1 MFAEAIET
9 ILRDHGTPE
18 VVRAIEAGEEPSGL
32 WGALADAGFLELM
45 TPADAGGGGLGWA
58 ELYPVLVQFG
68 RHAQPVPAAQAIVAR
83 ALLPPAQAPAGL
95 LTLAPRL
102 ERLAG
107 GALACPLV
115 PFGQSVTFV
124 LAGDDRGWLVLDARL
139 AHRTLAGVP
148 GSALAS
154 LAWGG
159 SSTPWAAGDS
169 PLPGLRSAG
178 LALHAALIAGALARV
193 LELTLQHCR
202 DRSQFGRPVGAFQ
215 AVQQQLAMMAEQV
228 AAASIAAS
236 LAFPPGREPPS
247 LLSAAV
253 AKARTSEAAQSV
265 AATAHA
271 LLGAMGVT
279 AEHDLQ
285 LYTRRLHEWRM
296 ACGAEDFWHR
306 YIARAVLAGQD
317 TAAAFIQR
325 L

>member
-1 MFAEAIET
+1 MFVEAIET
-9 ILRDHGTPE
+9 ILRDRHTPQ
-18 VVRAIEAGEEPSGL
+18 VVRTIEAGGDPSDL
-32 WGALADAGFLELM
+32 WSALADPGFLELM

-68 RHAQPVPAAQAIVAR
+68 RHAQAVPAAQAIVAR
-83 ALLPPAQAPAGL
+83 ALLPAGQAPAGL
-95 LTLAPRL
+95 LTLAPAL
-102 ERLAG
+102 ERLAS
-107 GALACPLV
+107 GAVACPLV
-115 PFGQSVTFV
+115 PFGQTATFV
-124 LAGDDRGWLVLDARL
+124 LAGDDQGWLVLDARR
-139 AHRTLAGVP
+139 AHRTPAGVR
-148 GSALAS
+148 GSPLAS
-154 LAWGG
+154 LAWDDCAA
-159 SSTPWAAGDS
+159 TWAAGDG
-169 PLPGLRSAG
+169 PLQGLRSAG

-215 AVQQQLAMMAEQV
+215 AVQQQLAVMAEQV
-228 AAASIAAS
+228 AAAALAAG
-236 LAFPPGREPPS
+236 LAFPPGREPPT
-247 LLSAAV
+247 LMAAAV

-306 YIARAVLAGQD
+306 HVGRAVLAGQD
-317 TAAAFIQR
+317 TAAAFVQR